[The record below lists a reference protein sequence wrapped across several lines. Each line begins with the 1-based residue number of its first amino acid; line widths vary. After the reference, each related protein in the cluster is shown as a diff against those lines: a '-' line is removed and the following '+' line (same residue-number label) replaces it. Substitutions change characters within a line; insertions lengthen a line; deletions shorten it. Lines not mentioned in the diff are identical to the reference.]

1 LFGIFLFS
9 TGNGKAGLVQFAWA
23 GQRAEVLMLQQ
34 WKRLRERI
42 TPTDVVMWLIGAV
55 MLAMIIWGSAAT
67 LTAGRYTR
75 YHWFDFI
82 IFGLAQGSVYALIA
96 MGYTLVYGV
105 LRMINFAHSEVF
117 MSGPYTAYYVAA
129 AFYSSGFLDRQPILC
144 LGIIFLVAMATS
156 TLIAFLLERVAYRP
170 LRTAPRLIP
179 LITAIGA
186 SFFLQYTFRGLYG
199 SGFQAYPVVKIMEGQ
214 FVFGEYRIL
223 RIHLVVIVAAALLLV
238 ALYSFIQRTR
248 VGKAIRAVSEDKEAS
263 LMMGINIDRMI
274 STTFIIGGMAAG
286 AAGVLYALMFKQ
298 VHFFMG
304 FIPGIKAFTAAVLGG
319 IGNIPGAML
328 GGIFLGLIES
338 IGPSLF
344 LDGLGIIAPYQ
355 LKDGIAFTMLVL
367 VLIFRPTGI
376 LGERLAVKKA

>member
-1 LFGIFLFS
+1 M
-9 TGNGKAGLVQFAWA
+9 
-23 GQRAEVLMLQQ
+23 RQQ
-34 WKRLRERI
+34 LKRLKERI

-67 LTAGRYTR
+67 LSAGRYAR

-82 IFGLAQGSVYALIA
+82 IFGLAQGSIYALIA

-129 AFYSSGFLDRQPILC
+129 AFYSSGFLERQPILC
-144 LGIIFLVAMATS
+144 LVMIFLVAMATS

-170 LRTAPRLIP
+170 LRNAPRLIP

-199 SGFQAYPVVKIMEGQ
+199 AGFQAYPVVKILEGQ

-223 RIHLVVIVAAALLLV
+223 RIHAVVIVAAALLLV

-248 VGKAIRAVSEDKEAS
+248 VGKAIRAVSEDKEAA
-263 LMMGINIDRMI
+263 LMMGINIDKMI
-274 STTFIIGGMAAG
+274 STTFVIGGMAAG
-286 AAGVLYALMFKQ
+286 AAGVFYGLMFKQ

-319 IGNIPGAML
+319 IGNLPGAML

-344 LDGLGIIAPYQ
+344 LDGLGIVAPYQ

>member
-1 LFGIFLFS
+1 
-9 TGNGKAGLVQFAWA
+9 
-23 GQRAEVLMLQQ
+23 ML
-34 WKRLRERI
+34 KRWRERI
-42 TPTDVVMWLIGAV
+42 TPTDIIMWIIGGAILAV
-55 MLAMIIWGSAAT
+55 IIWGTTAT

-75 YHWFDFI
+75 HHWFDFF
-82 IFGLAQGSVYALIA
+82 IFGLAQGSIYALIA
-96 MGYTLVYGV
+96 MGYTMVYGI

-129 AFYSSGFLDRQPILC
+129 AFYSSGLLDRQPILC
-144 LGIIFLVAMATS
+144 LIIIFLVSMVTS
-156 TLIAFLLERVAYRP
+156 TLIAVLLERVAYRP
-170 LRTAPRLIP
+170 LRTAPRLVP

-199 SGFQAYPVVKIMEGQ
+199 AGFQAYPVVKILEGEWMI
-214 FVFGEYRIL
+214 GEFRIL
-223 RIHLVVIVAAALLLV
+223 KFQAVVIVAAAFMMA
-238 ALYSFIQRTR
+238 ALYSFVQRTR
-248 VGKAIRAVSEDKEAS
+248 VGKAIRAVSEDKEIS
-263 LMMGINIDRMI
+263 WLMGINIDRMI
-274 STTFIIGGMAAG
+274 VTTFIIGGMSAG

-328 GGIFLGLIES
+328 GGIFLGLVES
-338 IGPSLF
+338 VGPSLF
-344 LDGLGIIAPYQ
+344 LDGLGIVAPYQ
-355 LKDGIAFTMLVL
+355 LKDAIAFIMLVL

>member
-1 LFGIFLFS
+1 
-9 TGNGKAGLVQFAWA
+9 
-23 GQRAEVLMLQQ
+23 MLKR
-34 WKRLRERI
+34 WKERI
-42 TPTDVVMWLIGAV
+42 TLTDVVMWLIGAAIL
-55 MLAMIIWGSAAT
+55 MLVVWGSTAT
-67 LTAGRYTR
+67 LSERKYSVYQWA
-75 YHWFDFI
+75 DFI
-82 IFGLAQGSVYALIA
+82 IFGLAQGSIYALIA
-96 MGYTLVYGV
+96 MGYTMVYGT

-129 AFYSSGFLDRQPILC
+129 AFYSSGFLDRHPIISL
-144 LGIIFLVAMATS
+144 IMIFLVSMATS
-156 TLIAFLLERVAYRP
+156 TFIALLLERIAYRP
-170 LRTAPRLIP
+170 LRTAPRLVP

-199 SGFQAYPVVKIMEGQ
+199 SGFQAYPVVKILEGEWML
-214 FVFGEYRIL
+214 GEFRIL
-223 RIHLVVIVAAALLLV
+223 KLQAVVIIAAALLMA
-238 ALYSFIQRTR
+238 ALYSFMQRTR
-248 VGKAIRAVSEDKEAS
+248 MGKAIRAVSEDKEISS
-263 LMMGINIDRMI
+263 LMGINVDRMI
-274 STTFIIGGMAAG
+274 VTTFVIGGTAAG

-338 IGPSLF
+338 VGPSLF
-344 LDGLGIIAPYQ
+344 LDGLGIVAPYQ
-355 LKDGIAFTMLVL
+355 LKDAIAFILLVL

>member
-1 LFGIFLFS
+1 MEIH
-9 TGNGKAGLVQFAWA
+9 
-23 GQRAEVLMLQQ
+23 MLRR
-34 WKRLRERI
+34 WRERI
-42 TPTDVVMWLIGAV
+42 TATDVVMWLIGAAILTLV
-55 MLAMIIWGSAAT
+55 IRGSTAT
-67 LTAGRYTR
+67 LSEGKYSF
-75 YHWFDFI
+75 YHWFDFV
-82 IFGLAQGSVYALIA
+82 IFGLAQGSIYALIA
-96 MGYTLVYGV
+96 MGYTMVYGT

-129 AFYSSGFLDRQPILC
+129 AFYSSGFLDRHPIASLMM
-144 LGIIFLVAMATS
+144 IFLVSMATS
-156 TLIAFLLERVAYRP
+156 TLIAVLLERIAYRP
-170 LRTAPRLIP
+170 LRTAPRLVP

-199 SGFQAYPVVKIMEGQ
+199 SGFQAYPVVKILEGEWM
-214 FVFGEYRIL
+214 VGEFRIL
-223 RIHLVVIVAAALLLV
+223 RFQALVIAAAALLMA
-238 ALYSFIQRTR
+238 ALYFFIQRSR
-248 VGKAIRAVSEDKEAS
+248 IGKAIRAVSEDREISS
-263 LMMGINIDRMI
+263 LMGIDVNRMI
-274 STTFIIGGMAAG
+274 VTTFVIGGMAAG

-338 IGPSLF
+338 VGPSLF
-344 LDGLGIIAPYQ
+344 LDGLGIVAPYQ
-355 LKDGIAFTMLVL
+355 LKDAIAFILLVL